1 MFYLSAYVM
10 DVFCATFPFPTM
22 GWNWTKVGPPV
33 HIYCSTLWEDNFIP
47 IVYDISDN
55 FLGYI
60 YQKIFKEYAPTFSF
74 KSKVLSYT
82 MGDWYVGYAGYM
94 GYLFISF

>member
-10 DVFCATFPFPTM
+10 DVFYTTFHFLSM

-33 HIYCSTLWEDNFIP
+33 HIYCSTLWEENFIP
-47 IVYDISDN
+47 LVYSIRDH

-60 YQKIFKEYAPTFSF
+60 YQKIFKEDAPTFSF
-74 KSKVLSYT
+74 KAKAFIYT
-82 MGDWYVGYAGYM
+82 MRD
-94 GYLFISF
+94 